1 MLSRYRSVALAAL
14 LIAARDDRADAFTA
28 RPAGAART
36 SPITADTDTD
46 GRRRRHVTAPA
57 ASTSLGLSGL
67 NPDWDNGD
75 FLSSLGGT
83 DEDMD
88 EANDAYRALSEKRQE
103 ADEWKLRMLEQRQR
117 AEAKTR
123 EAQQAGRTAGA
134 GPSPEVLAKM
144 GQQPQVRL
152 VLVCH

>member
-14 LIAARDDRADAFTA
+14 LIAARDDRADAFTT

-36 SPITADTDTD
+36 SPITADTD
-46 GRRRRHVTAPA
+46 GRRRRHVAPA

-123 EAQQAGRTAGA
+123 EAQQAGRTTGA

-144 GQQPQVRL
+144 GQQPQVSM

>member
-14 LIAARDDRADAFTA
+14 LIAARDDHADAFTA